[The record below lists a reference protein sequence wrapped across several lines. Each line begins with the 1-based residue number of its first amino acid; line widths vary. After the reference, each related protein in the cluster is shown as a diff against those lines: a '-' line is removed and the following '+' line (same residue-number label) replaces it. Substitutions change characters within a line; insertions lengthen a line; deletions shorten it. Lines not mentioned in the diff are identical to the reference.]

1 MSRQPPADR
10 PIYSLLPRDVE
21 GFDCLAELALD
32 MRSSWNHAGDKVWR
46 LLDPE
51 LWELTQNPW
60 VVLQT
65 VSRDKLDRELADPS
79 LRENI
84 SALLRAKRHA
94 TETPAWFQQHHAQAP
109 LTCAAYFSM
118 EFMLSEALP
127 IYSGGLGN
135 VAGDQLKAASDLGV
149 PVVGIGLLYQQG
161 YFRQVIDND
170 GAQQA
175 LFPYNDPGQ
184 LPITPLRQ
192 PNGEW
197 LRLEIAL
204 PGYSVWLRTWQV
216 QVGRV
221 KLYLLDSNDAAN
233 IPARR
238 GITSELY
245 GGGPE
250 LRLTQELLLGIG
262 GWRLLVALGI
272 QPEVCHLNDGHAAFA
287 VLERARSFMQDTSQP
302 FDVALAVTRAG
313 NLFTTHTAVAAGFD
327 RFAPDLIEQY
337 LRRYSEERLGIS
349 FHDLLALGRQNPD
362 DSSEP
367 FNMAYLAIRGS
378 GAVNGVSRLHGEVSR
393 RLFEPLFPRW
403 PADEVPVGYVTNGV
417 HVPSWDSAAA
427 DDLWTEACGKD
438 RWLGPTEHLE
448 HEIRQISDARLWQL
462 RTTSTKSLVE
472 YARGRLS
479 RQLTASGASSEA
491 ISEAE
496 HLFDPNALTLGFA
509 RRFATYKRPNL
520 LLHDPERLLRLLTN
534 PEHPVQL
541 ILAGKAHPA
550 DQAGQAL
557 IQEWMHF
564 IRQPEARPHVMFLS
578 DYDMQLTERL
588 VQGVDVWLN
597 TPRRPW
603 EACGTSGMK
612 VLTNGGVNLSELDG
626 WWAEAYTPE
635 VGWALGDGQEHGDD
649 PDWDAAEATML
660 YERLER
666 EVVPEFYARG
676 EQGIPTAWVARMR
689 ESMALLTPR
698 FSANRTVREYTE
710 QRYIPAAAAYRLRT
724 ANESAIGTQI
734 VRWQQHLKEKWPT
747 LHFGELKVAT
757 RDGHHVFEV
766 ELFPDDID
774 PEAVRV
780 ELYAEGTNDAA
791 GKEMERDRGP
801 TGNAAGDTYRVSV
814 LATRPATDYTARVIP
829 RFAGVAVPLEVNT
842 ILWQR

>member
-65 VSRDKLDRELADPS
+65 VSRDKLERELAEPS
-79 LRENI
+79 FRENI

-302 FDVALAVTRAG
+302 FDVALGGHAG
-313 NLFTTHTAVAAGFD
+313 
-327 RFAPDLIEQY
+327 R
-337 LRRYSEERLGIS
+337 
-349 FHDLLALGRQNPD
+349 
-362 DSSEP
+362 
-367 FNMAYLAIRGS
+367 
-378 GAVNGVSRLHGEVSR
+378 
-393 RLFEPLFPRW
+393 EPLYYPH
-403 PADEVPVGYVTNGV
+403 GGS
-417 HVPSWDSAAA
+417 SW
-427 DDLWTEACGKD
+427 L
-438 RWLGPTEHLE
+438 
-448 HEIRQISDARLWQL
+448 
-462 RTTSTKSLVE
+462 
-472 YARGRLS
+472 
-479 RQLTASGASSEA
+479 
-491 ISEAE
+491 
-496 HLFDPNALTLGFA
+496 
-509 RRFATYKRPNL
+509 
-520 LLHDPERLLRLLTN
+520 
-534 PEHPVQL
+534 
-541 ILAGKAHPA
+541 
-550 DQAGQAL
+550 
-557 IQEWMHF
+557 
-564 IRQPEARPHVMFLS
+564 
-578 DYDMQLTERL
+578 
-588 VQGVDVWLN
+588 
-597 TPRRPW
+597 
-603 EACGTSGMK
+603 
-612 VLTNGGVNLSELDG
+612 
-626 WWAEAYTPE
+626 
-635 VGWALGDGQEHGDD
+635 
-649 PDWDAAEATML
+649 
-660 YERLER
+660 
-666 EVVPEFYARG
+666 
-676 EQGIPTAWVARMR
+676 
-689 ESMALLTPR
+689 
-698 FSANRTVREYTE
+698 
-710 QRYIPAAAAYRLRT
+710 
-724 ANESAIGTQI
+724 
-734 VRWQQHLKEKWPT
+734 
-747 LHFGELKVAT
+747 
-757 RDGHHVFEV
+757 
-766 ELFPDDID
+766 
-774 PEAVRV
+774 
-780 ELYAEGTNDAA
+780 
-791 GKEMERDRGP
+791 
-801 TGNAAGDTYRVSV
+801 
-814 LATRPATDYTARVIP
+814 
-829 RFAGVAVPLEVNT
+829 
-842 ILWQR
+842 